1 MSKTPKLR
9 FPEFSGEWEEYY
21 IGELGKFF
29 KGSGLSKADL
39 ANEGS
44 PCILYGELYTKYNEV
59 IEKATSKTNV
69 NSDKLVK
76 SIKNDVLIP
85 SSGETAIDIATA
97 SCVQEDGIILGGDLN
112 IFRSND
118 INGIFLSYQ
127 LNNSKRKEIAKLAQG
142 ASVVHLYNDSLKKV
156 KIDLPG
162 KQEQQKIA
170 SFLSL
175 VDKKIEK
182 QSEKVEAIKEYKKG
196 MMQKIFSR
204 EIRFKDDEGKEF
216 PEWETYCITDVATT
230 SIGLVTTMTENYVE
244 NGIKLIR
251 NSDIRPNKI
260 LKQNLIN
267 LDVEFANINESRKLR
282 EKDIVTV
289 HTGDI
294 GTSAVIDQELD
305 GCLGFA
311 TLNTR
316 PNNNIIDSFY
326 LCHYFNTDINK
337 KYAIRMSTGDG
348 RSNYNLKDFD
358 KARIGIP
365 CLQEQ
370 QKIAN
375 FLSTI
380 DKKLE
385 KEEEKLEAL
394 RTWKKGLLQQMFV

>member
-9 FPEFSGEWEEYY
+9 FPEFSGEWEE
-21 IGELGKFF
+21 EVLSKLGSFS

-39 ANEGS
+39 TNEGL

-59 IEKATSKTNV
+59 IEKATSKTKV
-69 NSDKLVK
+69 NNAKLVK
-76 SIKNDVLIP
+76 SMKNDVLIP

-97 SCVQEDGIILGGDLN
+97 SCVQENDVILGGDLN
-112 IFRSND
+112 IFRSN
-118 INGIFLSYQ
+118 IVNGIFLSYQ

-142 ASVVHLYNDSLKKV
+142 ASVVHLYNDSLKKI
-156 KIDLPG
+156 KINLPG
-162 KQEQQKIA
+162 QEEQQKIA

-182 QSEKVEAIKEYKKG
+182 QGEKVEVVKEYKKG

-216 PEWETYCITDVATT
+216 PEWVKVSLEIILKESNKKTKYNNEYSVISSTT
-230 SIGLVTTMTENYVE
+230 
-244 NGIKLIR
+244 NGVFLQNEYFNRAIA
-251 NSDIRPNKI
+251 SDDNTGYKI
-260 LKQNLIN
+260 LMKNQIVLSPQNLWMG
-267 LDVEFANINESRKLR
+267 NINFNK
-282 EKDIVTV
+282 KF
-289 HTGDI
+289 DI
-294 GTSAVIDQELD
+294 GIVSPSYKVFEVD
-305 GCLGFA
+305 CK
-311 TLNTR
+311 
-316 PNNNIIDSFY
+316 
-326 LCHYFNTDINK
+326 FN
-337 KYAIRMSTGDG
+337 
-348 RSNYNLKDFD
+348 SNYISYVIKTPKAFYEYMKASEQGASVVRRNLNMELFNQILFD
-358 KARIGIP
+358 MP